1 MISKIVKLALCILM
15 IMSTVV
21 NVSSSASAS
30 DNVST
35 DNVVHNETYVTGSE
49 KEVTVDHFYAEDCE
63 ITFTQVINKTGVVVR
78 ETQTFSLPNGEKIGK
93 VMEADPERAAKIAMA
108 AYSRSVEKQ
117 MLFLP
122 SLEEERTVISLMG
135 DGNVGSMKFF
145 MEAELMPQQST
156 FIMPQM
162 VMLTSDFSSTIQG
175 IRIRGVEG
183 VITEERVYFD
193 LDDDIAPSVAGK
205 DFERYCRLNGMKN
218 LLRVYDSNNIET
230 LVSNGNRDFVV
241 SSIDNLPRKVACMD
255 SSNKH
260 PIAWYPEEGIYI
272 GVMKDLSEPS
282 DSDEYVVIGI
292 INPARAKSYS
302 YDAVDLA
309 ISYGQNQLSVNPLF
323 SEDRDEYRNRLLM
336 GIDDFTYMKTK
347 FLESREYG
355 GKYSAPMWDTFERS
369 SIIPLGNAF

>member
-1 MISKIVKLALCILM
+1 MISKIVKLVLCLL

-21 NVSSSASAS
+21 SAGSSA

-63 ITFTQVINKTGVVVR
+63 ITFTQVINGTGVVVS
-78 ETQTFSLPNGEKIGK
+78 ETQTFSLPTGEKIGK

-122 SLEEERTVISLMG
+122 SLEEERTIISLMG
-135 DGNVGSMKFF
+135 DDNLGSMSFF
-145 MEAELMPQQST
+145 MEARLMPQQST
-156 FIMPQM
+156 YVMPQM

-175 IRIRGVEG
+175 VRIRGVEG
-183 VITEERVYFD
+183 VITEESVYFD
-193 LDDDIAPSVAGK
+193 LDDEIAPSVAGK

-218 LLRVYDSNNIET
+218 LLRVYNADNIET
-230 LVSNGNRDFVV
+230 LVSNGDRDFTV
-241 SSIDNLPRKVACMD
+241 SSIDNLPRKVTCMD
-255 SSNKH
+255 SSKY
-260 PIAWYPEEGIYI
+260 PIAWYPEEGVYI
-272 GVMKDLSEPS
+272 GVMKDSSEPS
-282 DSDEYVVIGI
+282 DSDEYIIVGI
-292 INPARAKSYS
+292 INPTRAKSYS
-302 YDAVDLA
+302 YEVIDLA

-323 SEDRDEYRNRLLM
+323 SEDRDDYRNRLLM

-347 FLESREYG
+347 YLESREYG
-355 GKYSAPMWDTFERS
+355 GKYSAPMWDAFERS